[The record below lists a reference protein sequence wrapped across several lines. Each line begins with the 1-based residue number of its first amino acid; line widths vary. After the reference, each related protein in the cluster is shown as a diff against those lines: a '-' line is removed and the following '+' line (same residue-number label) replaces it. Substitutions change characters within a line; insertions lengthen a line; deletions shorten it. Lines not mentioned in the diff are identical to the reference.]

1 VQVTCLNLIFTSI
14 YKNIPSM
21 KKTILILLLLAL
33 NSSLIANSI
42 KGNKVPNSR
51 IKMLNG
57 KYAKLSE
64 YYEDG
69 PVIINFWTTW

>member
-1 VQVTCLNLIFTSI
+1 
-14 YKNIPSM
+14 M
-21 KKTILILLLLAL
+21 KKIVTALLLISFSISLAD
-33 NSSLIANSI
+33 SLEGS
-42 KGNKVPNSR
+42 KVSNSR

-57 KYAKLSE
+57 KYAKLSK

>member
-1 VQVTCLNLIFTSI
+1 
-14 YKNIPSM
+14 M
-21 KKTILILLLLAL
+21 KKTILILLLSFSQIIL
-33 NSSLIANSI
+33 ANSLE
-42 KGNKVPNSR
+42 GNKVPDSR

-64 YYEDG
+64 YYADG

>member
-1 VQVTCLNLIFTSI
+1 
-14 YKNIPSM
+14 M
-21 KKTILILLLLAL
+21 KKIVTALLFI
-33 NSSLIANSI
+33 SLSISLANSLE
-42 KGNKVPNSR
+42 GNKVSNSR

-57 KYAKLSE
+57 KYAKLSK